1 MSIGPRLRVLYLAVV
16 AVGVVL
22 LHEPIAIAAVVA
34 GQLVLW
40 PVVGLPGRRLG
51 RQLRKLAGFAAFLVG
66 SYALTADD
74 LATDRWVHVDLGPL
88 LVPLNLSGA
97 ATGALLVLRV
107 LAVILASQVARAGDP
122 RAIAQGLAGLRV
134 PAVVAAPIDTVL
146 ALLGDEPRGRGDGR
160 GGGGGGGGGGGWLRR
175 SFTQLRQGDVAPLVA
190 RLERH
195 IERAEQH
202 LAAQHG
208 LGRSR
213 GWIRDVAAIA
223 GVSLTM
229 LGVKAL
235 KILPSIPFAPGHKLV
250 VLTPLYVVASL
261 QTRHRLG
268 ATLTGLTMGSVA
280 FLLGDGKYGVFEI
293 LKHVAPGLL
302 CDLCVP
308 LLVAGGRQP
317 GRLAW
322 ALLGGVVAAGRFAT
336 IVAMVLLLQAPR
348 IAYAILLPGLV
359 VHVGFG
365 MLSGLV
371 SFHLWRAIDRSRA
384 AVPDA
389 APAAVA
395 LTKESP

>member
-1 MSIGPRLRVLYLAVV
+1 MSIGPRLRVLYLAAV

-22 LHEPIAIAAVVA
+22 LREPVAIAAVVA
-34 GQLVLW
+34 GQLALW
-40 PVVGLPGRRLG
+40 FAVRLPTRRLV
-51 RQLRKLAGFAAFLVG
+51 RQLGKLIGFAAFLVG
-66 SYALTADD
+66 SYALTANDP
-74 LATDRWVHVDLGPL
+74 ATDRWIQVDLGLL
-88 LVPLNLSGA
+88 LVPLNLGGA
-97 ATGALLVLRV
+97 TTGALLVLRV

-122 RAIAQGLAGLRV
+122 RAIAQGLAGLGV
-134 PAVVAAPIDTVL
+134 PALVAAPIDTVL
-146 ALLGDEPRGRGDGR
+146 ALLGDAPRGH
-160 GGGGGGGGGGGWLRR
+160 GGGNGRGGGGGGGGWLRR

-190 RLERH
+190 RLERQ

-208 LGRSR
+208 GRSR
-213 GWIRDVAAIA
+213 PWIRDVAAIA

-235 KILPSIPFAPGHKLV
+235 KLLPSIPFAPGHKLV
-250 VLTPLYVVASL
+250 LLTPLYVVASL

-336 IVAMVLLLQAPR
+336 IVAMVLLLQAPQ

-371 SFHLWRAIDRSRA
+371 SFHLWRAVDRDRA

-389 APAAVA
+389 APAAVV
-395 LTKESP
+395 LTTKESP